1 MKYYYLSK
9 REFHSKC
16 PCGYQLTEYAK
27 TFVPSKF
34 NMDFVQAEISKT
46 DENTYT
52 AIYDVLSLD
61 REKIGQ
67 LEVECT
73 IFPNRDYRY
82 KLIRKSGNFQ
92 NPSNHTHS

>member
-1 MKYYYLSK
+1 MKYTYLSK
-9 REFHSKC
+9 HEFHSKC

-27 TFVPSKF
+27 TFVPPKF
-34 NMDFVQAEISKT
+34 YMDFVKAEISQT

-52 AIYDVLSLD
+52 AIYDVLSPD
-61 REKIGQ
+61 TEKVGQ

-82 KLIRKSGNFQ
+82 KLIHKSGNFQ
-92 NPSNHTHS
+92 NPNNHTLS